1 MTASAEPSRLP
12 RPMARLDAWANRL
25 FGSRYNPLYQS
36 GTIVVVL
43 WLLLLVT
50 GLWLLLYYRVGSPWR
65 SVAGIAE
72 NPWVGRWI
80 RGAHRYGSDAAVV
93 ATAVHALRMFL
104 QRRTWG
110 PRALAWVSGVVLLG
124 VVLVSGWTGF
134 VMVWDWFGRELAVG
148 GARLLDLL
156 PLFSEPIA
164 RAFAGDRPVGSA
176 FFFLNLFLHVALPL
190 GLGLVFWLHVSRLQ
204 RPLLLPPKAL
214 GWAVVAA
221 MIGLAVVMPA
231 PLPPEADPYR
241 VPAAIPADWFYG
253 FWLPGLD
260 RFGPGA
266 IWAALT
272 VVTVGLILVPWLT
285 RPRVE
290 VRPAVSRVDS
300 QLCTGCEQC
309 AQDCPFEA
317 ITMVTRSDG
326 RAELIAKIDPA
337 RCVGCGIC
345 AASCAPMGVGPAGR
359 TGRDQLRAVEALIDG
374 HRVSGRVV
382 AFGCDHGAAA
392 LRGALAAREV
402 EMLAVPCVG
411 NVHTSA
417 IEYLVR
423 AGARLVL
430 VLGCPP
436 RDCWNR
442 EGPRWLTE
450 RVYHDREA
458 ELKARVER
466 RRVAIAEVDPLDP
479 TAALALIDGL
489 IRDRNLDP
497 PLVAETRPSLDIECE
512 PVPVREDR

>member
-1 MTASAEPSRLP
+1 MPESADTNRLP
-12 RPMARLDAWANRL
+12 RSMARLDAWANRL

-50 GLWLLLYYRVGSPWR
+50 GLWLLLYYRVGAPWR

-72 NPWVGRWI
+72 NPWIGGWI

-110 PRALAWVSGVVLLG
+110 PRTLAWVSGVVLLG

-164 RAFAGDRPVGSA
+164 RAFAGDRPVGNA
-176 FFFLNLFLHVALPL
+176 FFFINLFLHVALPL
-190 GLGLVFWLHVSRLQ
+190 GLGAVFWLHVSRLQ
-204 RPLLLPPKAL
+204 RPLLLPPRAL
-214 GWAVVAA
+214 GWSVVVA
-221 MIGLAVVMPA
+221 MIALAVVIPA

-241 VPAAIPADWFYG
+241 VPSAIPADWFYG
-253 FWLPGLD
+253 FWLPAVD
-260 RFGPGA
+260 WFGPGSV
-266 IWAALT
+266 WAGFALGT
-272 VVTVGLILVPWLT
+272 IGLILVPWLT
-285 RPRVE
+285 RPKVAD
-290 VRPAVSRVDS
+290 RPAPSRVDS
-300 QLCTGCEQC
+300 QLCTGCQQC
-309 AQDCPFEA
+309 ALDCPFEA
-317 ITMVTRSDG
+317 ITMVTRTDG
-326 RAELIAKIDPA
+326 RAELVARIDPA

-345 AASCAPMGVGPAGR
+345 AASCAPMGVGPEGR
-359 TGRDQLRAVEALIDG
+359 TGRDQLRAVEALIDSG
-374 HRVSGRVV
+374 RVTGRVV
-382 AFGCDHGAAA
+382 AFGCDRGAAA
-392 LRGALAAREV
+392 LGVALAVREV

-417 IEYLVR
+417 IEFLVR

-442 EGPRWLTE
+442 EGPRWLDE
-450 RVYHDREA
+450 RVHHDREA
-458 ELKARVER
+458 ELKARVDR
-466 RRVAIAEVDPLDP
+466 RRVAIAEVDPLDSA
-479 TAALALIDGL
+479 AALALMDRL
-489 IRDRNLDP
+489 IRERNLDP
-497 PLVAETRPSLDIECE
+497 PVAADRRPALDLECE
-512 PVPVREDR
+512 PVPVEEDR